1 MICTPSGIL
10 TTISSINIP
19 ILHPNNSQLSIV
31 NYQFLMYLID
41 THTHVYDHQFSLDRI
56 EAMQRAL
63 DAGVG
68 MMLLPNVDAS
78 TITPMLELHE
88 QYPDCTRVMMG
99 LQPEEVKEDYKD
111 VLSTMEKELEKGIYV
126 GVGEVGLDFYWDST
140 FEKEQLDAFET
151 QLDWAKQLHLP
162 LSIHCRNA
170 FDKMVKILERK
181 QDGGLRGI
189 MHCFTGTEEEA
200 KVYLELGFHL
210 GLGGVT
216 TYKNCGVKEYLSNLP
231 LDRIVLETD
240 APYLAPVPCRGKR
253 NEPAFLVHTA
263 QKIADI
269 LQIPVEEL
277 AAATTANAQSLF
289 GA

>member
-1 MICTPSGIL
+1 M
-10 TTISSINIP
+10 
-19 ILHPNNSQLSIV
+19 
-31 NYQFLMYLID
+31 FLID
-41 THTHVYDHQFSLDRI
+41 THTHIYDPAFDLDR
-56 EAMQRAL
+56 EAALQRAL
-63 DAGVG
+63 EAGIG

-78 TITPMLELHE
+78 TIAPMLETHE
-88 QYPDCTRVMMG
+88 HFSDCTRVMMG
-99 LQPEEVKEDYKD
+99 LQPEEVKEDYKE
-111 VLSTMEKELEKGIYV
+111 VLSVMEKELGEGSPASRVSQSRVQYV

-140 FEKEQLDAFET
+140 YEKQQLDAFET

-170 FDKMVKILERK
+170 FDKMVKILEHK
-181 QDGGLRGI
+181 QDGSLRGI

-216 TYKNCGVKEYLSNLP
+216 TYKNCGLKDFLPHLP

-263 QKIADI
+263 QRIADI
-269 LQIPVEEL
+269 LQMPVEEL
-277 AAATTANAQSLF
+277 AAATTANAKSLF
-289 GA
+289 LL

>member
-1 MICTPSGIL
+1 
-10 TTISSINIP
+10 
-19 ILHPNNSQLSIV
+19 
-31 NYQFLMYLID
+31 MYLID
-41 THTHVYDHQFSLDRI
+41 THTHVYDPQFSLDRN

-78 TITPMLELHE
+78 TIAPMLELHE
-88 QYPDCTRVMMG
+88 QYPDCTRMMMG
-99 LQPEEVKEDYKD
+99 LQPEEVKEDYKQ
-111 VLSTMEKELEKGIYV
+111 VLSMMEKELEKSIYV
-126 GVGEVGLDFYWDST
+126 GVGEIGLDFYWDAT
-140 FEKEQLDAFET
+140 YEKQQLDAFET
-151 QLDWAKQLHLP
+151 QLDWAKQLGMP

-170 FDKMVKILERK
+170 FDKMVKILEHK

-216 TYKNCGVKEYLSNLP
+216 TYKNCGVKDYLPNLP

-253 NEPAFLVHTA
+253 NEPAFMVHTA
-263 QKIADI
+263 QKIAEI
-269 LQIPVEEL
+269 LQMPLEDF
-277 AAATTANAQSLF
+277 AAATTDNVKDLF
-289 GA
+289 QL

>member
-1 MICTPSGIL
+1 
-10 TTISSINIP
+10 
-19 ILHPNNSQLSIV
+19 
-31 NYQFLMYLID
+31 MYFID
-41 THTHVYDHQFSLDRI
+41 THTHIYDHQFSLDRN

-68 MMLLPNVDAS
+68 MMLLPNVNAS
-78 TITPMLELHE
+78 TIAPMLELHE
-88 QYPDCTRVMMG
+88 QFPDCTRMMMG
-99 LQPEEVKEDYKD
+99 LQPEEIKEDYKQ
-111 VLSTMEKELEKGIYV
+111 VLDLMEKELERGIYV

-151 QLDWAKQLHLP
+151 QLDWAKQLGLP

-170 FDKMVKILERK
+170 FDKMVKILEHK

-189 MHCFTGTEEEA
+189 MHCFNGTEEEA
-200 KVYLELGFHL
+200 KVYLDLGFHL

-216 TYKNCGVKEYLSNLP
+216 TYKNCGVKDYLPSLP

-263 QKIADI
+263 QKIAGI
-269 LQIPVEEL
+269 LQISLEDL
-277 AAATTANAQSLF
+277 ADITTNNANQLF
-289 GA
+289 QLTE

>member
-1 MICTPSGIL
+1 
-10 TTISSINIP
+10 
-19 ILHPNNSQLSIV
+19 
-31 NYQFLMYLID
+31 MYLID
-41 THTHVYDHQFSLDRI
+41 THTHVYDYQFSLDRN

-63 DAGVG
+63 DAGVK

-78 TITPMLELHE
+78 TIAPMLELHE

-99 LQPEEVKEDYKD
+99 LQPEEVKEDYKE
-111 VLSTMEKELEKGIYV
+111 VLSLMEKELERGIYV
-126 GVGEVGLDFYWDST
+126 GVGEIGLDFYWDAT
-140 FEKEQLDAFET
+140 YENQQFDAFET
-151 QLDWAKQLHLP
+151 QLDWAKQLGLP

-170 FDKMVKILERK
+170 FDKMVKILEKK

-216 TYKNCGVKEYLSNLP
+216 TYKNCSLKEYLPILP
-231 LDRIVLETD
+231 LERIVLETD

-277 AAATTANAQSLF
+277 AEATTKNVQTLF
-289 GA
+289 LGL

>member
-1 MICTPSGIL
+1 
-10 TTISSINIP
+10 
-19 ILHPNNSQLSIV
+19 
-31 NYQFLMYLID
+31 MYLVD
-41 THTHVYDHQFSLDRI
+41 THTHVYDHQFSLDRN

-63 DAGVG
+63 DAGVK

-78 TITPMLELHE
+78 TIAPMLELHE
-88 QYPDCTRVMMG
+88 QYSDCTRVMMG
-99 LQPEEVKEDYKD
+99 LQPEEVKEDYKE
-111 VLSTMEKELEKGIYV
+111 VLSLMEKELERGIYV
-126 GVGEVGLDFYWDST
+126 GVGEIGLDFYWDAT
-140 FEKEQLDAFET
+140 YENQQLDAFET
-151 QLDWAKQLHLP
+151 QLDWAKQLGLP

-170 FDKMVKILERK
+170 FDKMVRILEHK

-200 KVYLELGFHL
+200 KVYLDLGFHL

-216 TYKNCGVKEYLSNLP
+216 TYKNCGVKDYLPNLS

-263 QKIADI
+263 QRIADV
-269 LQIPVEEL
+269 LQMPLDDFAEV
-277 AAATTANAQSLF
+277 TTTNAKVLF
-289 GA
+289 GL

>member
-1 MICTPSGIL
+1 
-10 TTISSINIP
+10 
-19 ILHPNNSQLSIV
+19 
-31 NYQFLMYLID
+31 MYLID
-41 THTHVYDHQFSLDRI
+41 THTHIYDHQFSLDRK
-56 EAMQRAL
+56 EAMQRAI
-63 DAGVG
+63 DAGVK

-78 TITPMLELHE
+78 TIAPMLELHE
-88 QYPDCTRVMMG
+88 QYHDCTRVMMG
-99 LQPEEVKEDYKD
+99 LQPEEVKEDYKQ
-111 VLSTMEKELEKGIYV
+111 VLSMMEKELEKGIYA
-126 GVGEVGLDFYWDST
+126 GVGEVGLDFYWDAT

-170 FDKMVKILERK
+170 FEKMVKILEHK
-181 QDGGLRGI
+181 QDGGLHGI

-216 TYKNCGVKEYLSNLP
+216 TYKNCGVKDYLPNLP

-263 QKIADI
+263 QRIADI
-269 LQIPVEEL
+269 LQLPVEEL
-277 AAATTANAQSLF
+277 AAVTTANAQSLF
-289 GA
+289 GL

>member
-1 MICTPSGIL
+1 MI
-10 TTISSINIP
+10 
-19 ILHPNNSQLSIV
+19 
-31 NYQFLMYLID
+31 MYLVD
-41 THTHVYDHQFSLDRI
+41 THTHVYDHQFSLDRN
-56 EAMQRAL
+56 ESMQRAL

-78 TITPMLELHE
+78 TIAPMLELHE

-99 LQPEEVKEDYKD
+99 LQPEEVREDYKE
-111 VLSTMEKELEKGIYV
+111 VLSMMEKELEHGIYV
-126 GVGEVGLDFYWDST
+126 GVGEVGLDFYWDAT
-140 FEKEQLDAFET
+140 FEKQQLDAFET
-151 QLDWAKQLHLP
+151 QLDWAKQLGLP

-170 FDKMVKILERK
+170 FDKMVKILEKK

-200 KVYLELGFHL
+200 KVYLELGFRL

-216 TYKNCGVKEYLSNLP
+216 TYKNCGVKDYLPNLP

-253 NEPAFLVHTA
+253 NEPSFLVHTA
-263 QKIADI
+263 KCIAEI
-269 LQIPVEEL
+269 LQMPLEDF
-277 AAATTANAQSLF
+277 AAATTSNVKDLF
-289 GA
+289 QF

>member
-1 MICTPSGIL
+1 
-10 TTISSINIP
+10 
-19 ILHPNNSQLSIV
+19 
-31 NYQFLMYLID
+31 
-41 THTHVYDHQFSLDRI
+41 
-56 EAMQRAL
+56 
-63 DAGVG
+63 
-68 MMLLPNVDAS
+68 MLLPNVDAS
-78 TITPMLELHE
+78 TIVPMLELHE
-88 QYPDCTRVMMG
+88 QFPDSTRVMMG
-99 LQPEEVKEDYKD
+99 LQPEEVKEDYKT
-111 VLSTMEKELEKGIYV
+111 VLTMMKKELEKGIYV

-140 FEKEQLDAFET
+140 YEKQQLDAFET

-170 FDKMVKILERK
+170 FDKMVRILERK

-216 TYKNCGVKEYLSNLP
+216 TYKNCGVKDYLPNLP
-231 LDRIVLETD
+231 LERIVLETD

-277 AAATTANAQSLF
+277 ASVTTANASALF
-289 GA
+289 RI

>member
-1 MICTPSGIL
+1 M
-10 TTISSINIP
+10 
-19 ILHPNNSQLSIV
+19 H
-31 NYQFLMYLID
+31 LID
-41 THTHVYDHQFSLDRI
+41 THTHIYDHQFSLDRRETI
-56 EAMQRAL
+56 ERAL
-63 DAGVG
+63 AAGVS

-78 TITPMLELHE
+78 TIAPMLELHE
-88 QYPDCTRVMMG
+88 QFPECTRVMMG
-99 LQPEEVKEDYKD
+99 LQPEEVKEDYKS
-111 VLSTMEKELEKGIYV
+111 VLSRMEKELERGIYV

-140 FEKEQLDAFET
+140 FEKQQLDAFET
-151 QLDWAKQLHLP
+151 QLDWAKQLKLP

-170 FDKMVKILERK
+170 FEKMVKILEKK

-216 TYKNCGVKEYLSNLP
+216 TYKNCGVKDFLLLLP

-263 QKIADI
+263 QRIADI
-269 LQIPVEEL
+269 LQMPIEKL
-277 AAATTANAQSLF
+277 AAMTTANVQSLF
-289 GA
+289 GL

>member
-1 MICTPSGIL
+1 M
-10 TTISSINIP
+10 
-19 ILHPNNSQLSIV
+19 QA
-31 NYQFLMYLID
+31 MYFID
-41 THTHVYDHQFSLDRI
+41 THTHIYDHQFSLDRN

-63 DAGVG
+63 DAGVK

-78 TITPMLELHE
+78 TIAPMLELHE

-99 LQPEEVKEDYKD
+99 LQPEEVKEDYKE
-111 VLSTMEKELEKGIYV
+111 VLSQMEKELGETSPASRVPKSRVQYV

-140 FEKEQLDAFET
+140 FEKQQLDAFET
-151 QLDWAKQLHLP
+151 QLEWAKQLGLP

-170 FDKMVKILERK
+170 FDKMVKLLEK
-181 QDGGLRGI
+181 HQDGGLRGI
-189 MHCFTGTEEEA
+189 MHCFTGTEDEA
-200 KVYLELGFHL
+200 KAYLGLGFHL

-216 TYKNCGVKEYLSNLP
+216 TYKNCGVKDYLPRLP
-231 LDRIVLETD
+231 LNRIVLETD

-263 QKIADI
+263 QKIAEI

-277 AAATTANAQSLF
+277 AAATTANAKALF
-289 GA
+289 QL

>member
-1 MICTPSGIL
+1 MI
-10 TTISSINIP
+10 
-19 ILHPNNSQLSIV
+19 
-31 NYQFLMYLID
+31 MYLVD
-41 THTHVYDHQFSLDRI
+41 THTHVYDHQFSLDRN
-56 EAMQRAL
+56 EAMKRAL

-78 TITPMLELHE
+78 TIAPMLELHE
-88 QYPDCTRVMMG
+88 QYPDHTRVMMG
-99 LQPEEVKEDYKD
+99 LQPEEVKEDYKE
-111 VLSTMEKELEKGIYV
+111 VLATMEKELERSIYV
-126 GVGEVGLDFYWDST
+126 GVGEVGLDFYWDAT
-140 FEKEQLDAFET
+140 FEKQQLDAFET
-151 QLDWAKQLHLP
+151 QLDWSKQLGLP

-170 FDKMVKILERK
+170 FDKMVKILEKK

-216 TYKNCGVKEYLSNLP
+216 TYKNCGVKDYLSNLP
-231 LDRIVLETD
+231 LDKIVLETD

-263 QKIADI
+263 QKIADT
-269 LQIPVEEL
+269 LQMPL
-277 AAATTANAQSLF
+277 DDFADATSTNAKVLF
-289 GA
+289 GL

>member
-1 MICTPSGIL
+1 M
-10 TTISSINIP
+10 N
-19 ILHPNNSQLSIV
+19 
-31 NYQFLMYLID
+31 LID
-41 THTHVYDHQFSLDRI
+41 THTHIYDHQFSLDRN
-56 EAMQRAL
+56 ETVQRAL
-63 DAGVG
+63 EAGVG

-78 TITPMLELHE
+78 TIAP
-88 QYPDCTRVMMG
+88 
-99 LQPEEVKEDYKD
+99 
-111 VLSTMEKELEKGIYV
+111 MEKELERNIYI

-140 FEKEQLDAFET
+140 FEKQQLDAFET

-170 FDKMVKILERK
+170 FDKMVKILEKK

-189 MHCFTGTEEEA
+189 MHCFTGTEDEA
-200 KVYLELGFHL
+200 IVYLDLGFHL

-216 TYKNCGVKEYLSNLP
+216 TYKNCGVKDFLPRLP

-269 LQIPVEEL
+269 IQIPVEEL
-277 AAATTANAQSLF
+277 AAATTANAKALF
-289 GA
+289 RL

>member
-1 MICTPSGIL
+1 
-10 TTISSINIP
+10 
-19 ILHPNNSQLSIV
+19 
-31 NYQFLMYLID
+31 MYLID
-41 THTHVYDHQFSLDRI
+41 THTHIYDHQFSLDRN
-56 EAMQRAL
+56 EAVQRAL
-63 DAGVG
+63 DAGVE

-78 TITPMLELHE
+78 TIAPMLELHE

-99 LQPEEVKEDYKD
+99 LQPEEVKEDYKE
-111 VLSTMEKELEKGIYV
+111 VLATMEKELDRGIYV
-126 GVGEVGLDFYWDST
+126 GVGEVGLDFYWDAT
-140 FEKEQLDAFET
+140 YEKQQLDAFET
-151 QLDWAKQLHLP
+151 QLDWAKQLGLP

-170 FDKMVKILERK
+170 FEKMVKILEKK
-181 QDGGLRGI
+181 QDGGLHGI

-216 TYKNCGVKEYLSNLP
+216 TYKNCGVKDYLSNLP

-263 QKIADI
+263 QKIADV
-269 LQIPVEEL
+269 LQISVEEL
-277 AAATTANAQSLF
+277 AAVTTANAQSLF

>member
-1 MICTPSGIL
+1 
-10 TTISSINIP
+10 
-19 ILHPNNSQLSIV
+19 
-31 NYQFLMYLID
+31 MYLVD
-41 THTHVYDHQFSLDRI
+41 THTHVYDHQFSLDRN

-63 DAGVG
+63 DAGVE

-78 TITPMLELHE
+78 TIVPMLELHE
-88 QYPDCTRVMMG
+88 QWPDCTRVMMG
-99 LQPEEVKEDYKD
+99 LQPEEVKEDYNA
-111 VLSTMEKELEKGIYV
+111 VLTMMEKELEKGIYV
-126 GVGEVGLDFYWDST
+126 GVGEVGLDFYWDAT

-151 QLDWAKQLHLP
+151 QLDWAKQLGLP

-170 FDKMVKILERK
+170 FDKMVRILEHK

-216 TYKNCGVKEYLSNLP
+216 TYKNCGVKDYLPNLP

-240 APYLAPVPCRGKR
+240 APYLSPVPCRGKR

-263 QKIADI
+263 KRIAEI
-269 LQIPVEEL
+269 LQMPLEDF
-277 AAATTANAQSLF
+277 AAATTDNVKDLF
-289 GA
+289 HL

>member
-1 MICTPSGIL
+1 M
-10 TTISSINIP
+10 N
-19 ILHPNNSQLSIV
+19 
-31 NYQFLMYLID
+31 LID
-41 THTHVYDHQFSLDRI
+41 THTHVYDHQFSLDRN

-78 TITPMLELHE
+78 TIAPMLELHE

-99 LQPEEVKEDYKD
+99 LQPEEVKEDYME
-111 VLSTMEKELEKGIYV
+111 VLTMMEKELERGGYV
-126 GVGEVGLDFYWDST
+126 GVGEVGLDFYWDAT

-151 QLDWAKQLHLP
+151 QLDWAKQLGLP

-216 TYKNCGVKEYLSNLP
+216 TYKNCGVKDYLSNLP

-240 APYLAPVPCRGKR
+240 APYLAPVSCRGKR
-253 NEPAFLVHTA
+253 NEPAFLGHTA
-263 QKIADI
+263 QKIAEI
-269 LQIPVEEL
+269 YQISIEAL
-277 AAATTANAQSLF
+277 ASITTENAKKLF
-289 GA
+289 KF